1 MPEKRPSKKTTPL
14 DKQLA
19 QSGKEELI
27 EIIKMVVKREPAM
40 KEVID
45 LAMAAPKP
53 GKPMNVSV
61 YRRQAQRTMETESPR
76 AIENGLKDLRDAAAR
91 LAKSGDW
98 LNAGAIYH
106 VALDEAVDGY
116 DDDVHSMDRDGDICV
131 VMDDLAKGLGKALEK
146 SRADA
151 RMRWDWIETMVEA
164 ELADIDLGGISLAP
178 SASEAMLKFANDA
191 EWTRIVEWL
200 REEAAHS
207 RDWNRESLIGF
218 LAEGLKQRK
227 RADEADELIRQLG
240 TPEQRAYLLISE
252 GKIDEAMKV
261 VKTLLVNAPGLVT
274 NFADALLEAGAKKE
288 ALAIVEEQ
296 GRDHWNNKDWLA
308 KYYRQHGSPEEAI
321 ESQRKVFLD
330 SPAVESYKALREV
343 SRKSRRWDA
352 VRAEV
357 LAELESNGKVG
368 ALIDIAL
375 HEKDVARALELLP
388 REDRSPGW
396 GYQDHRWEVARAAE
410 KEHPQAAIRLY
421 QQLAERSIEHRS
433 RGSYQFATEH
443 LQRAKKLAERAGARN
458 EWDAYLAAL
467 RARYPTLRALHDELL
482 RAHLWM

>member
-1 MPEKRPSKKTTPL
+1 MPKKRSSKKTAPL

-40 KEVID
+40 REVVD

-61 YRRQAQRTMETESPR
+61 YRKQAQRTMETESPE
-76 AIENGLKDLRDAAAR
+76 AIENGLKDLRAAAAR

-106 VALDEAVDGY
+106 VAFDEAVNGY
-116 DDDVHSMDRDGDICV
+116 DDLVQSMDRDGDICI

-146 SRADA
+146 SGADA
-151 RMRWDWIETMVEA
+151 RTRWDWIETMLEA
-164 ELADIDLGGISLAP
+164 ELADIKLGGIDLAP
-178 SASEAMLKFANDA
+178 SAGEAVVKLANDA
-191 EWTRIVEWL
+191 EWARIAERL
-200 REEAAHS
+200 REKAAHS

-227 RADEADELIRQLG
+227 RANEADELIRDLG

-252 GKIDEAMKV
+252 GKIDEAVKLVKKV
-261 VKTLLVNAPGLVT
+261 LVNAPGLVT
-274 NFADALLEAGAKKE
+274 DFADALLAAGAKKE
-288 ALAIVEEQ
+288 ALALVEERGPDR
-296 GRDHWNNKDWLA
+296 GRNKDWLA

-330 SPAVESYKALREV
+330 SPTVKSYEALREV

-357 LAELESNGKVG
+357 LAELESKGRVG

-375 HEKDVARALELLP
+375 HEKDVAQALELLP

-410 KEHPQAAIRLY
+410 KEHPQDAITLY

-433 RGSYQFATEH
+433 RGSYQNAAEH

-458 EWDAYLAAL
+458 EWEAYLAAL

-482 RAHLWM
+482 RAHL